1 MKVIISDGAA
11 KNFLD
16 QFKMACNAKVNK
28 KFKTSLNS
36 KLQPLFSATMLL
48 VISLTTIPLVTIQS
62 EAQPLLS
69 QQEGLLKGHDLPWVS
84 LAQFLVARNLILE
97 FASLL
102 GHAMSPIAL
111 VDYT

>member
-1 MKVIISDGAA
+1 VKVIISYGAA

-69 QQEGLLKGHDLPWVS
+69 QQEGLLDNISSFFFLDAFEYTLDIDG
-84 LAQFLVARNLILE
+84 AQYFQMIQ
-97 FASLL
+97 
-102 GHAMSPIAL
+102 
-111 VDYT
+111 

>member
-1 MKVIISDGAA
+1 
-11 KNFLD
+11 
-16 QFKMACNAKVNK
+16 MACNAKVNK

-69 QQEGLLKGHDLPWVS
+69 QQEGLLDNISFFFPD
-84 LAQFLVARNLILE
+84 AFE
-97 FASLL
+97 
-102 GHAMSPIAL
+102 
-111 VDYT
+111 YTLDIDGA